1 MWLQHRAKVP
11 VLLPEEQASEA
22 VTLRNTGTGA

>member
-11 VLLPEEQASEA
+11 VLLAEEQASEA
-22 VTLRNTGTGA
+22 VPLRSTGSGA